1 MERSSERGGNNREP
15 GVQQTKVK
23 APIKS
28 LAIAVSLAFAWVCA
42 PAILSA
48 TASSTHA
55 GQATSSSSASAS
67 APSASTHASHKKGRK
82 RRSTRTPTQ
91 KAPTADRISEIQSAL
106 ARGGYY
112 QGDPNGKWDSSTVS
126 AMQKFQSANGIEPT
140 GKLDAP
146 TLQKLGLGSDIAGVS
161 APRPVTPNCCS
172 MASPSPQPQQS
183 SPSGSAT
190 SASNGA
196 ISATDP
202 KSPQH

>member
-1 MERSSERGGNNREP
+1 
-15 GVQQTKVK
+15 VK

-28 LAIAVSLAFAWVCA
+28 LAMAVSLALAWVSA
-42 PAILSA
+42 PAISSA
-48 TASSTHA
+48 APSQAGA
-55 GQATSSSSASAS
+55 GQATSSSSASGSGSPAS
-67 APSASTHASHKKGRK
+67 PHASHKKSVK
-82 RRSTRTPTQ
+82 RHSKRTPIQ

-112 QGDPNGKWDSSTVS
+112 QGDPNGKWDSSTVA

-172 MASPSPQPQQS
+172 MASPSPQPHQS

-190 SASNGA
+190 SASNSA
-196 ISATDP
+196 ISAADP